1 MRGLQIR
8 RSVGDSE
15 LALTAQGIDTTC
27 YPCLHISGRRR
38 GGFEGGFAQDCT
50 IARLH
55 DGCSGYIV
63 VLYGLSLESLATD
76 RHRRL
81 ACSPRAGRRWAG
93 RCSAMRRCGRG
104 WGRATAAQQASE
116 GSEEKER
123 GPVKH
128 GAWSR
133 IRGY

>member
-50 IARLH
+50 IARWLLRLH
-55 DGCSGYIV
+55 STTV
-63 VLYGLSLESLATD
+63 RAQHRVSSD